1 MAHGCLAD
9 FLRFVVLVLGMLCLA
24 LWLTGLWLGPEHS
37 AVYTLT
43 GSPTNAFEV
52 HVSGPTPELRIAVWR
67 QDLARQTYSRL
78 IDLTLPT
85 WSVGVTT
92 IVVCLVAYVVDMS
105 DPRQR
110 RRP

>member
-9 FLRFVVLVLGMLCLA
+9 FLRFVALVLGMFCLA

-37 AVYTLT
+37 AAYTLT
-43 GSPTNAFEV
+43 ASPTTAFEV
-52 HVSGPTPELRIAVWR
+52 HVSGPTPELRIVVWR
-67 QDLARQTYSRL
+67 QDLARQAQTRL
-78 IDLTLPT
+78 LAFTLPA

-92 IVVCLVAYVVDMS
+92 VVVCLVAYIVDMS

-110 RRP
+110 QRP